1 MCASGCTRATPT
13 CLHRFTL
20 YSTLS
25 VLLQDLDS
33 GVRVG
38 DVYALMIE
46 YWYEQRNMQ
55 EAYKLVEQMRG
66 RNIIISPYLDQ
77 RMVEDIYK
85 VWGKSGGGERWEGRG
100 SCALYPWDG
109 V

>member
-1 MCASGCTRATPT
+1 M
-13 CLHRFTL
+13 
-20 YSTLS
+20 
-25 VLLQDLDS
+25 
-33 GVRVG
+33 RVG

-85 VWGKSGGGERWEGRG
+85 VWGKSGGGESWEGRG
-100 SCALYPWDG
+100 SYTLYPWDG

>member
-1 MCASGCTRATPT
+1 MCLW
-13 CLHRFTL
+13 LHTHHTNLPAPIHTL
-20 YSTLS
+20 PPHF
-25 VLLQDLDS
+25 LLQDLDS

-85 VWGKSGGGERWEGRG
+85 V
-100 SCALYPWDG
+100 
-109 V
+109 